1 MKILIVAAT
10 TKEINENNLIDYDV
24 LITGVGMV
32 NTVFS
37 LTKYL
42 HNHTPDIIINVGIAG
57 AYNLD
62 YNIGDVVEVSK
73 DCFSEIG
80 AQSGADFLDVNVIGL
95 DI

>member
-42 HNHTPDIIINVGIAG
+42 HNHTPDILSLIHI
-57 AYNLD
+57 
-62 YNIGDVVEVSK
+62 
-73 DCFSEIG
+73 
-80 AQSGADFLDVNVIGL
+80 
-95 DI
+95 

>member
-42 HNHTPDIIINVGIAG
+42 HNHTPDIIINVGISG

-62 YNIGDVVEVSK
+62 
-73 DCFSEIG
+73 
-80 AQSGADFLDVNVIGL
+80 
-95 DI
+95 

>member
-1 MKILIVAAT
+1 VVAAT
-10 TKEINENNLIDYDV
+10 IRININNLIDYDV

-42 HNHTPDIIINVGIAG
+42 HNHTPDLIINVGVAG

-62 YNIGDVVEVSK
+62 FKRKLCDNI
-73 DCFSEIG
+73 
-80 AQSGADFLDVNVIGL
+80 
-95 DI
+95 